1 MVAQV
6 EVDVTDCGRKGLFT
20 CGDRKTCLKSHLVCN
35 GKVDCPNDSYD
46 EEHCGCE
53 QIPDDPIDVI
63 IAMDMSVSIYKL
75 QQKLNENV
83 FSNFKSFAQK
93 LVERLNINKGRAGPS
108 VGTVFY
114 GDKNKMIHTADQYG
128 FMSNFKHSKTK
139 VLTKIRKFKRPDP
152 RKGWTKP
159 QPWKAAAK
167 LANKF
172 KHGTTKLLIMV
183 MAKNEKNIKEK
194 EMKKLYSLMS
204 AKKIKIM
211 TIGIGEDG
219 EFDSFADHD
228 PLDLNYHF
236 GTSEVLLQQ
245 DIVDQMIDE
254 ACEAISGE
262 EVTFTTVPPPLPQAK
277 FSKSLAKILN
287 PLGLLRFLPFLF
299 TRILQV

>member
-1 MVAQV
+1 
-6 EVDVTDCGRKGLFT
+6 
-20 CGDRKTCLKSHLVCN
+20 
-35 GKVDCPNDSYD
+35 
-46 EEHCGCE
+46 
-53 QIPDDPIDVI
+53 
-63 IAMDMSVSIYKL
+63 MSVSIYKL

-93 LVERLNINKGRAGPS
+93 IVERLNINKGRAGPN

-114 GDKNKMIHTADQYG
+114 GDKKKMVHTADQYG

-194 EMKKLYSLMS
+194 EMKKLYNLMS
-204 AKKIKIM
+204 AKKIKMM

-219 EFDSFADHD
+219 EFDTFAQYD

-236 GTSEVLLQQ
+236 STSEVLLQQ
-245 DIVDQMIDE
+245 DIVDDMIDT
-254 ACEAISGE
+254 ACEAISTKE
-262 EVTFTTVPPPLPQAK
+262 QTFTTVPPPPPQVRITNSSK
-277 FSKSLAKILN
+277 INQKSRIFNPVKSRHLFDSSSKS
-287 PLGLLRFLPFLF
+287 
-299 TRILQV
+299 